1 MYECEGKTVPPIDP
15 ATIEPEVL
23 AGLMSGLLQPDQRSV
38 TPYSLIPSLAN
49 GACATRALPECYS
62 A

>member
-23 AGLMSGLLQPDQRSV
+23 AGLMSGLLQPEQRYCNTLLSD
-38 TPYSLIPSLAN
+38 TFSS
-49 GACATRALPECYS
+49 
-62 A
+62 